1 MQVCSVTSVVSDSLQ
16 PHGLQPVRILCPWGF
31 SRQEYWSGLPCP
43 SPEDLPDPAIEPASL
58 TSPAL
63 AAASLP
69 LESPKKLPL
78 TCRTSQFCSF
88 FLPCSPLYTCMSC
101 SLSSLRSLLSVTSL
115 LQISLTNKIYPMET
129 RLLHPEIRQNIR
141 KGILTRR
148 FLPIFFW
155 LKG

>member
-1 MQVCSVTSVVSDSLQ
+1 MGILKQKSVMCLPWMRSILVDKL
-16 PHGLQPVRILCPWGF
+16 PHNPTLWLLSTARYAVLCVLSRFGRVQLCATLWTVASQAPLFMGF

-115 LQISLTNKIYPMET
+115 L
-129 RLLHPEIRQNIR
+129 
-141 KGILTRR
+141 
-148 FLPIFFW
+148 
-155 LKG
+155 